1 MSEKKA
7 SKAKDDTSHLV
18 PVTKDGETL
27 HVHPDTVAAHIRAG
41 WTPEG

>member
-7 SKAKDDTSHLV
+7 KGGKVDESHLV

-27 HVHPDTVAAHIRAG
+27 YVHPDTVAAHIRAG
-41 WTPEG
+41 WVLEG